1 MWGYFRVTPFF
12 SIVKYMSPDGFSGI
26 QILPNSIAAGGA
38 YDAPPDLIVGW
49 GEGHP
54 HYSHPSR
61 RFRSFSLSKIWLEYL
76 LLCLLCLLCCVL
88 SLLRNT
94 HTVSLMRHRTVI

>member
-26 QILPNSIAAGGA
+26 QIVPNSIAAGGA

-49 GEGHP
+49 GGGHP
-54 HYSHPSR
+54 SLFPPVSTL
-61 RFRSFSLSKIWLEYL
+61 SLSKIWLEYL
-76 LLCLLCLLCCVL
+76 LLCLLCCVL